1 MRAASA
7 RGRAAPLAWAGALR
21 IVTASGE
28 KGFGTVLDNMRA
40 FATAVESESF
50 SAAARRLHLSPNM
63 VSHRIQMLEKH
74 LGCRLFNRTT
84 RRMSLTE
91 QGRVYYE
98 TITEALRLIETAEST
113 ISELGALP
121 RGALR
126 VTAPLHLGRRLVA
139 QVAARYQEA
148 HPQID
153 VRLRLSE
160 HTLDLVAESIDVAL
174 RLASFEDSSMIMRK
188 VAQVER
194 VLCAAPAYL
203 ERAGTPAR
211 PQDLA
216 LHHCLL
222 LRFASLRELR
232 WMLTDHGRDL
242 PVPVTGHLEADD
254 GDVLTVWAL
263 EGRGIVV
270 KPRFEVADALA
281 DGRLVPVLEAFPPA
295 PATLAVLYPA
305 RQLVP
310 LKVKAFA
317 DMLVEEARR
326 YLARALAPLGETGRG

>member
-1 MRAASA
+1 
-7 RGRAAPLAWAGALR
+7 
-21 IVTASGE
+21 
-28 KGFGTVLDNMRA
+28 MRA
-40 FATAVESESF
+40 FVAAVESESF
-50 SAAARRLHLSPNM
+50 SAAARRLNLSANL
-63 VSHRIQMLEKH
+63 VSHRIQILEKH

-98 TITEALRLIETAEST
+98 TITEALRLIEAAESN

-139 QVAARYQEA
+139 GVAARYQEA
-148 HPQID
+148 YPQID

-160 HTLDLVAESIDVAL
+160 HTLDLIAESIDVAL
-174 RLASFEDSSMIMRK
+174 RLATFEDSSTIIRK

-194 VLCAAPAYL
+194 VLCAAPSYL
-203 ERAGTPAR
+203 ERAGTPGR
-211 PQDLA
+211 PQDLLA
-216 LHHCLL
+216 HECLL

-232 WMLTDHGRDL
+232 WMLTEQGRDL
-242 PVPVTGHLEADD
+242 AVPVTGHLEADD

-281 DGRLVPVLEAFPPA
+281 DGRLVPVLEDFPPA
-295 PATLAVLYPA
+295 ATTLAVLYPA

-317 DMLVEEARR
+317 DMLVDQGRR
-326 YLARALAPLGETGRG
+326 YIAGELAKLGEAARP

>member
-1 MRAASA
+1 MKAFVAS
-7 RGRAAPLAWAGALR
+7 
-21 IVTASGE
+21 
-28 KGFGTVLDNMRA
+28 
-40 FATAVESESF
+40 VESESF
-50 SAAARRLHLSPNM
+50 SEAARRLRLSANV
-63 VSHRIQMLEKH
+63 VSHRIQTLEKH

-98 TITEALRLIETAEST
+98 AITEALRMIEAAESNVT
-113 ISELGALP
+113 ELGALP

-139 QVAARYQEA
+139 QVTARYQEA
-148 HPQID
+148 HPEID

-174 RLASFEDSSMIMRK
+174 RLATFEDSSMIMRK
-188 VAQVER
+188 VAQVDR
-194 VLCAAPAYL
+194 ILCAAPAYL
-203 ERAGTPAR
+203 ERAGVPRR
-211 PQDLA
+211 PQDLLA
-216 LHHCLL
+216 HQCLL

-232 WMLTDHGRDL
+232 WMLTDEGRDL
-242 PVPVTGHLEADD
+242 AVPVTGHLEADD

-263 EGRGIVV
+263 DGRGIVV

-281 DGRLVPVLEAFPPA
+281 DGRLVPVLEAHPPK

-310 LKVKAFA
+310 QKVKTFA
-317 DMLVEEARR
+317 DMLVDQGRR
-326 YLARALAPLGETGRG
+326 YIARELGKLGERLSA

>member
-1 MRAASA
+1 
-7 RGRAAPLAWAGALR
+7 
-21 IVTASGE
+21 
-28 KGFGTVLDNMRA
+28 MRA
-40 FATAVESESF
+40 FVTSVESQSF
-50 SAAARRLHLSPNM
+50 SEAARRLRLSANV

-98 TITEALRLIETAEST
+98 NITEALRLIEAAESN

-126 VTAPLHLGRRLVA
+126 VTAPLHLGRELVA
-139 QVAARYQEA
+139 EVASRYQQE
-148 HPQID
+148 HPEID

-194 VLCAAPAYL
+194 LLCAAPAYL
-203 ERAGTPAR
+203 ERAGLPKR
-211 PQDLA
+211 PPDL
-216 LHHCLL
+216 LSHECLL
-222 LRFASLRELR
+222 LRSANMRELR
-232 WMLTDHGRDL
+232 WTLTDQGKDL

-254 GDVLTVWAL
+254 GDVLTAWAL
-263 EGRGIVV
+263 QGRGIVV
-270 KPRFEVADALA
+270 KPRFEVAQALA
-281 DGRLVPVLEAFPPA
+281 AGRLVPVLEAFPPA
-295 PATLAVLYPA
+295 PVTLGVLYPA

-317 DMLVEEARR
+317 DMLVDQGRR
-326 YLARALAPLGETGRG
+326 YIARELAKIGEQPAP

>member
-1 MRAASA
+1 M
-7 RGRAAPLAWAGALR
+7 L
-21 IVTASGE
+21 E
-28 KGFGTVLDNMRA
+28 NMRA
-40 FATAVESESF
+40 FVTSVESESF
-50 SAAARRLHLSPNM
+50 SAAARRLRLSANV
-63 VSHRIQMLEKH
+63 VSHRIQILEKH

-98 TITEALRLIETAEST
+98 TITEALRLIEAAESN

-139 QVAARYQEA
+139 PVAARYQEA
-148 HPQID
+148 HPEID

-174 RLASFEDSSMIMRK
+174 RLATFEDSSMIMRK

-194 VLCAAPAYL
+194 ILCAAPSYL
-203 ERAGTPAR
+203 ERAGVPSR
-211 PQDLA
+211 PQDLLA
-216 LHHCLL
+216 HHCLL

-232 WMLTDHGRDL
+232 WMLTDQGKDL
-242 PVPVTGHLEADD
+242 AVPVTGRLEADD

-270 KPRFEVADALA
+270 KPRFEVAEALA
-281 DGRLVPVLEAFPPA
+281 EGRLVPVLEGFPPA

-317 DMLVEEARR
+317 DMLVDQGRR
-326 YLARALAPLGETGRG
+326 YIAGELARLGEKTGGPGRKPRG

>member
-1 MRAASA
+1 MLENMKAFVAS
-7 RGRAAPLAWAGALR
+7 
-21 IVTASGE
+21 
-28 KGFGTVLDNMRA
+28 
-40 FATAVESESF
+40 VESESF
-50 SAAARRLHLSPNM
+50 SEAGRRLHLSANV

-98 TITEALRLIETAEST
+98 AITEALRLIEAAESNV
-113 ISELGALP
+113 SELGALP

-139 QVAARYQEA
+139 QVAARYQEI
-148 HPQID
+148 HPEID

-160 HTLDLVAESIDVAL
+160 HTLDLIAESIDVAL
-174 RLASFEDSSMIMRK
+174 RLATFEDSSMIMRK
-188 VAQVER
+188 VSQVER
-194 VLCAAPAYL
+194 IVCAAPSYL
-203 ERAGTPAR
+203 DRAGVPNR
-211 PQDLA
+211 PQDLLA
-216 LHHCLL
+216 HQCLL

-232 WMLTDHGRDL
+232 WMLTDEGRDL
-242 PVPVTGHLEADD
+242 AVPVTGHLEADD
-254 GDVLTVWAL
+254 GDVLTVWAV

-281 DGRLVPVLEAFPPA
+281 DGRLVPLLEKNPPK

-317 DMLVEEARR
+317 DMLVDEGRR
-326 YLARALAPLGETGRG
+326 YIARELAKIGERLPA

>member
-1 MRAASA
+1 M
-7 RGRAAPLAWAGALR
+7 AWAEGSRDVLENMKAF
-21 IVTASGE
+21 VAS
-28 KGFGTVLDNMRA
+28 
-40 FATAVESESF
+40 VESESF
-50 SAAARRLHLSPNM
+50 SEAGRRLHLSANV

-98 TITEALRLIETAEST
+98 AITEALRLIEAAESNV
-113 ISELGALP
+113 SELGALP

-139 QVAARYQEA
+139 QVAARYQEI
-148 HPQID
+148 HPEID

-160 HTLDLVAESIDVAL
+160 HTLDLIAESIDVAL
-174 RLASFEDSSMIMRK
+174 RLATFEDSSMIMRK
-188 VAQVER
+188 VSQVER
-194 VLCAAPAYL
+194 IVCAAPSYL
-203 ERAGTPAR
+203 DRAGVPNR
-211 PQDLA
+211 PQDLLA
-216 LHHCLL
+216 HQCLL

-232 WMLTDHGRDL
+232 WMLTDEGRDL
-242 PVPVTGHLEADD
+242 AVPVTGHLEADD
-254 GDVLTVWAL
+254 GDVLTVWAV

-281 DGRLVPVLEAFPPA
+281 DGRLVPLLEKNPPK

-317 DMLVEEARR
+317 DMLVDEGRR
-326 YLARALAPLGETGRG
+326 YIARELAKIGERLPA

>member
-1 MRAASA
+1 M
-7 RGRAAPLAWAGALR
+7 
-21 IVTASGE
+21 
-28 KGFGTVLDNMRA
+28 LDNMKA
-40 FATAVESESF
+40 FAMSVESESF
-50 SAAARRLHLSPNM
+50 SEAARRLRLSANV
-63 VSHRIQMLEKH
+63 VSHRIQTLEKH

-98 TITEALRLIETAEST
+98 AITDALRLIDAAESNV
-113 ISELGALP
+113 SELGALP

-139 QVAARYQEA
+139 QVSARYQEA
-148 HPQID
+148 HPEID

-160 HTLDLVAESIDVAL
+160 HTLDLIAESIDVAL
-174 RLASFEDSSMIMRK
+174 RLATFEDSSMIMRK

-194 VLCAAPAYL
+194 ILCASPAYL
-203 ERAGTPAR
+203 ERAGVPLR
-211 PQDLA
+211 PQDL
-216 LHHCLL
+216 LSHQCLL

-232 WMLTDHGRDL
+232 WMLTDEGRDL
-242 PVPVTGHLEADD
+242 AVPVTGRLEADD

-281 DGRLVPVLEAFPPA
+281 EGRLVPVLQAHPP
-295 PATLAVLYPA
+295 
-305 RQLVP
+305 
-310 LKVKAFA
+310 K
-317 DMLVEEARR
+317 
-326 YLARALAPLGETGRG
+326 

>member
-1 MRAASA
+1 M
-7 RGRAAPLAWAGALR
+7 L
-21 IVTASGE
+21 E
-28 KGFGTVLDNMRA
+28 NMRA
-40 FATAVESESF
+40 FIASVESESF
-50 SAAARRLHLSPNM
+50 SEAARRLRLSANV

-98 TITEALRLIETAEST
+98 TITEAVRLIEAAESN

-126 VTAPLHLGRRLVA
+126 VTAPLNLGRRVVA
-139 QVAARYQEA
+139 HVAARYQEA
-148 HPQID
+148 HPEID

-160 HTLDLVAESIDVAL
+160 HTLDLIAESIDVAL
-174 RLASFEDSSMIMRK
+174 RLAAFEDSSMIMRK
-188 VAQVER
+188 VAHVER
-194 VLCAAPAYL
+194 LLCAAPAYL
-203 ERAGTPAR
+203 DRVGAPLT
-211 PQDLA
+211 PQDL
-216 LHHCLL
+216 LSHQCLL

-232 WMLTDHGRDL
+232 WMLTDHGKEFA
-242 PVPVTGHLEADD
+242 VPVTGNLEADD

-281 DGRLVPVLEAFPPA
+281 EGRLVPVLEDFPPA
-295 PATLAVLYPA
+295 PVTLAVLYPA

-317 DMLVEEARR
+317 DMLVEEGRR
-326 YLARALAPLGETGRG
+326 HITRELSKLGERVSP

>member
-1 MRAASA
+1 
-7 RGRAAPLAWAGALR
+7 
-21 IVTASGE
+21 
-28 KGFGTVLDNMRA
+28 MRA
-40 FATAVESESF
+40 FVTSVESESF
-50 SAAARRLHLSPNM
+50 SAAARRLRLSANV
-63 VSHRIQMLEKH
+63 VSHRIQILEKH

-98 TITEALRLIETAEST
+98 TITEALRLIEAAESN

-139 QVAARYQEA
+139 PVAARYQEA
-148 HPQID
+148 HPEID

-174 RLASFEDSSMIMRK
+174 RLATFEDSSMIMRK

-194 VLCAAPAYL
+194 ILCAAPSYL
-203 ERAGTPAR
+203 ERAGVPSR
-211 PQDLA
+211 PQDLLA
-216 LHHCLL
+216 HHCLL

-232 WMLTDHGRDL
+232 WMLTDQGKDL
-242 PVPVTGHLEADD
+242 AVPVTGRLEADD

-270 KPRFEVADALA
+270 KPRFEVAEALA
-281 DGRLVPVLEAFPPA
+281 EGRLVPVLEGFPPA

-317 DMLVEEARR
+317 DMLVDQGRR
-326 YLARALAPLGETGRG
+326 YIAGELARLGEKTGGPGRKPRG

>member
-1 MRAASA
+1 MALATGSA
-7 RGRAAPLAWAGALR
+7 LDRVPAIQR
-21 IVTASGE
+21 IDG
-28 KGFGTVLDNMRA
+28 VLENMRA
-40 FATAVESESF
+40 FTQAVESDSF
-50 SAAARRLHLSPNM
+50 SEAARRLRVSPNV
-63 VSHRIQMLEKH
+63 VSHRIQVLEKH

-98 TITEALRLIETAEST
+98 TVTEALRLIDTAETS

-126 VTAPLHLGRRLVA
+126 VTAPLHLGRRLLA
-139 QVAARYQEA
+139 PMAARYQDA
-148 HPQID
+148 YPQID

-160 HTLDLVAESIDVAL
+160 HMPDLIAESIDVAL
-174 RLASFEDSSMIMRK
+174 RLATFEDSSTILRK
-188 VAQVER
+188 VAEVDR
-194 VLCAAPAYL
+194 ILCAAPAYL
-203 ERAGTPAR
+203 DRHGVPEKPA
-211 PQDLA
+211 DL
-216 LHHCLL
+216 LNHQCLL
-222 LRFASLRELR
+222 MRHATSRELR
-232 WMLTDHGRDL
+232 WMLTDKGKDL
-242 PVPVTGHLEADD
+242 AVPVAGHLEADD
-254 GDVLTVWAL
+254 GDVLTVWAV

-281 DGRLVPVLEAFPPA
+281 EGRLVPVLQAHPPK

-317 DMLVEEARR
+317 DMLVEEGRR
-326 YLARALAPLGETGRG
+326 YIARELAKIGERLPA

>member
-1 MRAASA
+1 MKIQVKG
-7 RGRAAPLAWAGALR
+7 RG
-21 IVTASGE
+21 I
-28 KGFGTVLDNMRA
+28 VLDNMKA
-40 FATAVESESF
+40 FTMSVESESF
-50 SAAARRLHLSPNM
+50 SEAARRLRLSANV

-98 TITEALRLIETAEST
+98 AITDALRIIDAAESNV
-113 ISELGALP
+113 SELGALP

-139 QVAARYQEA
+139 QVSARYQEA
-148 HPQID
+148 HPEID

-160 HTLDLVAESIDVAL
+160 HTLDLIAESIDVAL
-174 RLASFEDSSMIMRK
+174 RLATFEDSSMIMRK

-194 VLCAAPAYL
+194 ILCASPAYL
-203 ERAGTPAR
+203 ERAGVPLR
-211 PQDLA
+211 PQDL
-216 LHHCLL
+216 LSHQCLL

-232 WMLTDHGRDL
+232 WMLTDEGRDL
-242 PVPVTGHLEADD
+242 AVPVTGRLEADD

-281 DGRLVPVLEAFPPA
+281 EGRLVPVLQAHPPK

-317 DMLVEEARR
+317 DMLVDQGRR
-326 YLARALAPLGETGRG
+326 YIAQELGKIGERLSA

>member
-1 MRAASA
+1 MLENMKAFVAS
-7 RGRAAPLAWAGALR
+7 
-21 IVTASGE
+21 
-28 KGFGTVLDNMRA
+28 
-40 FATAVESESF
+40 VESESF
-50 SAAARRLHLSPNM
+50 SEAGRRLHLSANV

-98 TITEALRLIETAEST
+98 AITEALRLIEAAESNV
-113 ISELGALP
+113 SELGALP

-139 QVAARYQEA
+139 QVAARYQDA
-148 HPQID
+148 HPEID

-160 HTLDLVAESIDVAL
+160 HTLDLIAESIDVAL
-174 RLASFEDSSMIMRK
+174 RLATFEDSSMIMRK
-188 VAQVER
+188 VVQVER
-194 VLCAAPAYL
+194 ILCAAPAYL
-203 ERAGTPAR
+203 DRAGTPRR
-211 PQDLA
+211 PQDLLA
-216 LHHCLL
+216 HQCLL

-232 WMLTDHGRDL
+232 WMLTDEGRDL
-242 PVPVTGHLEADD
+242 AVPVTGHLEADD

-270 KPRFEVADALA
+270 KPRFEVAEALA
-281 DGRLVPVLEAFPPA
+281 DGRLVPVLETHPPK

-317 DMLVEEARR
+317 DMLVDQGRR
-326 YLARALAPLGETGRG
+326 YIAQELGKIGERLTA

>member
-1 MRAASA
+1 MLENMKAFVAS
-7 RGRAAPLAWAGALR
+7 
-21 IVTASGE
+21 
-28 KGFGTVLDNMRA
+28 
-40 FATAVESESF
+40 VESESF
-50 SAAARRLHLSPNM
+50 SEAGRRLHLSANV

-98 TITEALRLIETAEST
+98 AITEALRLIEAAESNV
-113 ISELGALP
+113 SELGALP

-148 HPQID
+148 HPEID

-160 HTLDLVAESIDVAL
+160 HTLDLIAESIDVAL
-174 RLASFEDSSMIMRK
+174 RLATFEDSSMIMRK
-188 VAQVER
+188 VGEVER
-194 VLCAAPAYL
+194 ILCAAPAYL
-203 ERAGTPAR
+203 ERAGVPRR
-211 PQDLA
+211 PQDLLA
-216 LHHCLL
+216 HHCLL

-232 WMLTDHGRDL
+232 WMLTDDGRDL
-242 PVPVTGHLEADD
+242 AVPVTGHLEADD
-254 GDVLTVWAL
+254 GDVLTVWAI

-281 DGRLVPVLEAFPPA
+281 DGRLVPVLEAHPPK

-317 DMLVEEARR
+317 DMLVDQGRR
-326 YLARALAPLGETGRG
+326 YMAHELGKIGARLSA

>member
-1 MRAASA
+1 
-7 RGRAAPLAWAGALR
+7 
-21 IVTASGE
+21 
-28 KGFGTVLDNMRA
+28 MRA
-40 FATAVESESF
+40 FIMSVESESF
-50 SAAARRLHLSPNM
+50 SDAARRLRLSANV

-98 TITEALRLIETAEST
+98 TVTEALRLIEAAESS

-126 VTAPLHLGRRLVA
+126 VTAPLNLGRRLVA
-139 QVAARYQEA
+139 PVAARYQEA
-148 HPQID
+148 HPEID

-174 RLASFEDSSMIMRK
+174 RLAAFEDSSMIMRK
-188 VAQVER
+188 VAHVQR
-194 VLCAAPAYL
+194 ILCAAPAYL
-203 ERAGTPAR
+203 ERAGMPRR
-211 PQDLA
+211 PQDLLA
-216 LHHCLL
+216 HQCLL

-232 WMLTDHGRDL
+232 WMLSDQGKEFA
-242 PVPVTGHLEADD
+242 VPVTGRLEADD

-263 EGRGIVV
+263 EGRGIVA
-270 KPRFEVADALA
+270 KPRFEVAEALA
-281 DGRLVPVLEAFPPA
+281 AGRLVPVLEDFPPV
-295 PATLAVLYPA
+295 PMTLAVLYPA

-317 DMLVEEARR
+317 DMLVEQGRR
-326 YLARALAPLGETGRG
+326 HIAKELAILGERLIA

>member
-1 MRAASA
+1 MKAFVAS
-7 RGRAAPLAWAGALR
+7 
-21 IVTASGE
+21 
-28 KGFGTVLDNMRA
+28 
-40 FATAVESESF
+40 VESESF
-50 SAAARRLHLSPNM
+50 SEAARRLRLSANV
-63 VSHRIQMLEKH
+63 VSHRIQTLEKH

-98 TITEALRLIETAEST
+98 AITEALRLIEAAESNVT
-113 ISELGALP
+113 ELGALP

-148 HPQID
+148 HPEID

-174 RLASFEDSSMIMRK
+174 RLATFEDSSMIMRK
-188 VAQVER
+188 VAQVDR
-194 VLCAAPAYL
+194 ILCAAPAYL
-203 ERAGTPAR
+203 ERAGVPQR
-211 PQDLA
+211 PQDL
-216 LHHCLL
+216 LVHQCLL

-232 WMLTDHGRDL
+232 WMLTDEGRDL
-242 PVPVTGHLEADD
+242 AVPVTGHLEADD

-263 EGRGIVV
+263 DGRGIVV

-281 DGRLVPVLEAFPPA
+281 AGRLVPVLEAHPPK

-310 LKVKAFA
+310 QKVKTFA
-317 DMLVEEARR
+317 DMLVDQGRR
-326 YLARALAPLGETGRG
+326 YIARELGKLGERLSA

>member
-1 MRAASA
+1 MKAFVAS
-7 RGRAAPLAWAGALR
+7 
-21 IVTASGE
+21 
-28 KGFGTVLDNMRA
+28 
-40 FATAVESESF
+40 VESESF
-50 SAAARRLHLSPNM
+50 SEAGRRLHLSANV

-98 TITEALRLIETAEST
+98 AITEALRLIEAAESNV
-113 ISELGALP
+113 SELGALP

-139 QVAARYQEA
+139 QVAARYQEI
-148 HPQID
+148 HPEID

-160 HTLDLVAESIDVAL
+160 HTLDLIAESIDVAL
-174 RLASFEDSSMIMRK
+174 RLATFEDSSMIMRK
-188 VAQVER
+188 VSQVER
-194 VLCAAPAYL
+194 IVCAAPSYL
-203 ERAGTPAR
+203 DRAGVPNR
-211 PQDLA
+211 PQDLLA
-216 LHHCLL
+216 HQCLL

-232 WMLTDHGRDL
+232 WMLTDEGRDL
-242 PVPVTGHLEADD
+242 AVPVTGHLEADD
-254 GDVLTVWAL
+254 GDVLTVWAV

-281 DGRLVPVLEAFPPA
+281 DGRLVPLLEKNPPK

-317 DMLVEEARR
+317 DMLVDEGRR
-326 YLARALAPLGETGRG
+326 YIARELAKIGERLPA